1 MFCQRSARRQFSKA
15 PVGDRHG
22 HATISTINES
32 LEQPAQSKVSM
43 CIWEYASV
51 CFSGLIEWTD
61 FHENHFAV
69 VNVGIP
75 PDTRQADLQ
84 GRSETQF
91 GNQARR
97 YERRSPGTHKG
108 GSKLRVSLLEL
119 FVFDCHHSVH
129 KGPLLSVPLS
139 RPHHQSGSA

>member
-1 MFCQRSARRQFSKA
+1 MSMGEMIYVLPALSATSILESARGRPSRSR
-15 PVGDRHG
+15 DDLYYR
-22 HATISTINES
+22 ES

-61 FHENHFAV
+61 FLENRFTV

-75 PDTRQADLQ
+75 PDTRQVDLQ

-97 YERRSPGTHKG
+97 YERKSPGTHKG
-108 GSKLRVSLLEL
+108 GSKSRVSLL
-119 FVFDCHHSVH
+119 
-129 KGPLLSVPLS
+129 
-139 RPHHQSGSA
+139 